1 MQTFSNV
8 PWLRITGLN
17 SSKKVW
23 CYGWHRTY
31 DRLILCASLSQVFS
45 GLRLI
50 NSKKIA
56 CCIEHKH
63 NWLSL
68 VNYWELASPLIL
80 RNPIKK
86 WLSSAGSRQLRVT
99 VRQPGGS
106 YVRVH
111 AHFGQGKPEAL
122 MPQHPQSI
130 VAQSWS
136 SLRNVLQGKIW
147 LKILLLEQFA
157 FCVVRASLL
166 EKVRQDT
173 SRRLVPWMLQ
183 ITSGKGTCNEVR

>member
-1 MQTFSNV
+1 MQTFSSV

-68 VNYWELASPLIL
+68 VNYWELASPQYWGTLSKSGCPQRVLGSWGLQWDSQAVPMLEFMPTLDKGNLKPWCHSTRKALWPRVEAHWEMCCRVKFGLKSSFWNNLLSVLSGPHCL
-80 RNPIKK
+80 RK
-86 WLSSAGSRQLRVT
+86 L
-99 VRQPGGS
+99 
-106 YVRVH
+106 
-111 AHFGQGKPEAL
+111 
-122 MPQHPQSI
+122 
-130 VAQSWS
+130 
-136 SLRNVLQGKIW
+136 GKI
-147 LKILLLEQFA
+147 LPI
-157 FCVVRASLL
+157 
-166 EKVRQDT
+166 
-173 SRRLVPWMLQ
+173 
-183 ITSGKGTCNEVR
+183 G